1 MRAMGVVT
9 PLTLHSS
16 PSRVNDVLCRA
27 PWRFHSPSRA
37 HTLGDMEIPSLLR
50 TSLAALLTLAPGCA
64 SSTAPGSTCPE
75 PAASGAPMLRGTY
88 VITRIS
94 GADGRMLTADEMHR
108 NLGVEGSRLAL
119 TFEAGNVGVE
129 LILIAEVDAQ
139 VSATASHRF
148 FVASTCSAS
157 MAAVWSSSGFVL
169 PSDLRAVGTASAIL
183 VDRSVEDDGSRTTH
197 TESER
202 ARCSASL
209 DADTF
214 TIVEQGAPNED
225 GRTSTVVLRYGENQ
239 GSMMELEATLSL
251 EELDLVDFAVETA
264 ADEDAA
270 SAAPN

>member
-1 MRAMGVVT
+1 MALPTV
-9 PLTLHSS
+9 
-16 PSRVNDVLCRA
+16 
-27 PWRFHSPSRA
+27 
-37 HTLGDMEIPSLLR
+37 LR
-50 TSLAALLTLAPGCA
+50 TSFAALLGVLTLACG
-64 SSTAPGSTCPE
+64 SSSAPGSTCPE
-75 PAASGAPMLRGTY
+75 PAASGTPMLRGTY

-94 GADGRMLTADEMHR
+94 GEDGRVLTADDMHR

-119 TFEAGNVGVE
+119 TFEDGNVGVE

-139 VSATASHRF
+139 VSTSESHRF

-157 MAAVWSSSGFVL
+157 MAAVWSGSGFVL

-183 VDRSVEDDGSRTTH
+183 VDRSVGDDGGQTTQ

-202 ARCSASL
+202 ERCSASL
-209 DADTF
+209 EADTF

-225 GRTSTVVLRYGENQ
+225 GRPSTVVLRYGEDQ
-239 GSMMELEATLSL
+239 GSTMELEATLSL
-251 EELDLVDFAVETA
+251 EDLDLVSFAEETA